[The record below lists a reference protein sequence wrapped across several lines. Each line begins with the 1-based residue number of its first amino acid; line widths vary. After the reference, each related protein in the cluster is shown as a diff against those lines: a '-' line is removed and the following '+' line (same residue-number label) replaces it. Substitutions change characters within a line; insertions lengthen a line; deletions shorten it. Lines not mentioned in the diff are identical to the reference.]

1 MFAGHCCSTAHYDC
15 YLTAAARTH
24 THTHHSVGVG
34 NETSGGIWLAVS
46 WEIASSA
53 LSASLRLPSEASE
66 EKAMAGGWVSPTDE
80 AELEALAALQDC

>member
-1 MFAGHCCSTAHYDC
+1 M
-15 YLTAAARTH
+15 
-24 THTHHSVGVG
+24 
-34 NETSGGIWLAVS
+34 AVS